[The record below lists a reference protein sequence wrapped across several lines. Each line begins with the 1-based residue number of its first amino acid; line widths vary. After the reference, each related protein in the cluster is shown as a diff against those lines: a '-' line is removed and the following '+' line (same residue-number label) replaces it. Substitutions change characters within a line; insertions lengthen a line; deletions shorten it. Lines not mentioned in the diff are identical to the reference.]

1 MRPLRSANCWP
12 VVQVV
17 LLALMGLLPLTANA
31 QTLTG
36 TPTPSAIPAT
46 TAPAEI
52 VDESRAQAD
61 DILFLA
67 SKRKTWLEVWGFHNY
82 LGNDSSANVIQP
94 RLYHTFPI
102 GRAGA
107 QGITRL
113 DTSLYSNSGPRAGG
127 NWSGSQFNPGNTRI
141 TVSAFG
147 PEVAR
152 DLSFGGG
159 VRLLMPTGYN
169 NPDFSS
175 AQWAVGP
182 QLAMTYAP
190 KDAGYFSFFS
200 PSVRYM
206 MGTTPVAPDVTLV
219 RTLEF
224 YPAIGFQLTPK
235 LKLAFWD
242 ENGIDLFTRNGQW
255 FVPADMMFT
264 YSFDKRWAA
273 SVGGSAPEIIT
284 DSFNYYWNAYAR
296 VMYTF

>member
-1 MRPLRSANCWP
+1 MSLRTAISLLLMALASGLPCTATAQSSPEAAAKTEPPTNPADP
-12 VVQVV
+12 V
-17 LLALMGLLPLTANA
+17 ALT
-31 QTLTG
+31 
-36 TPTPSAIPAT
+36 
-46 TAPAEI
+46 
-52 VDESRAQAD
+52 DESRAQAD

-127 NWSGSQFNPGNTRI
+127 NWSGGQFNPGNTRI
-141 TVSAFG
+141 TLSAFT

-152 DLSFGGG
+152 DLTFGGG
-159 VRLLMPTGYN
+159 MRVLMPTGYN
-169 NPDFSS
+169 NPTFSS

-190 KDAGYFSFFS
+190 KDAGIFSFFS

-242 ENGIDLFTRNGQW
+242 ENGINLYTRSGQW